1 MVRISG
7 NDYIKFIT
15 QQVVSYM
22 DSPKE
27 ERIKR
32 KTKNRNK
39 AGVSSRWFGVLPLA
53 IRLFMKKSG

>member
-1 MVRISG
+1 
-7 NDYIKFIT
+7 
-15 QQVVSYM
+15 M